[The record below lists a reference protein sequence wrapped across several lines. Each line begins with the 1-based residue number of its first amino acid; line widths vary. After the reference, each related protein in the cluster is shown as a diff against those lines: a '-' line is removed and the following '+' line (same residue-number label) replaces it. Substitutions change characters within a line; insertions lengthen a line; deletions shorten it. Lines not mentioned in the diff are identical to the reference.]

1 MVHFLCSWGTPA
13 TLSQPTTLGIKKKQP
28 TNIKTSKGPKSSVYY
43 VSAPVKCF
51 YLREKCLNG
60 TEKGTQ
66 YLSLPDLLKV
76 NSGMW
81 ALHITFYYSF
91 VFVSKPLYIMAQ
103 SLEMVKGF
111 VGKPCLAVAVIVLTL
126 SGNFFPGICR
136 FQVYVTQHLLTCP
149 ARLREPWHN
158 GEKVT

>member
-13 TLSQPTTLGIKKKQP
+13 TLSQPTTLRIKKKQP

-51 YLREKCLNG
+51 YLREKCLNR
-60 TEKGTQ
+60 TEKGIQ

-111 VGKPCLAVAVIVLTL
+111 VGKPCLAVAVIMLTL
-126 SGNFFPGICR
+126 SG
-136 FQVYVTQHLLTCP
+136 
-149 ARLREPWHN
+149 W
-158 GEKVT
+158 